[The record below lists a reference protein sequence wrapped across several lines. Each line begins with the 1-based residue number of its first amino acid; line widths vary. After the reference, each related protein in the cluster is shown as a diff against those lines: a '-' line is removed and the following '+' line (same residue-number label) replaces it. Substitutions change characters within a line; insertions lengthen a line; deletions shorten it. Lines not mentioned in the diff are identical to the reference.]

1 MKTISK
7 GLVVI
12 ALFFGVWMLLS
23 QINFVKHFK
32 VKEAKTGTEKTLGDI
47 IWNEIEATETIIF
60 DDSIVNTLDSLLLPI
75 CKENNIVRDSLK
87 VHIIDKDEVNAFAMP
102 DNHLVVYTGLIK
114 ACKNEQALLG
124 VLGHEIAHIEGNHV
138 MKKLSKEI
146 GLSVLL
152 SITTGANSTVISQI
166 VKTLSSSAY
175 DRSLETEADMES
187 VKYML
192 NANIDPRPFADFLY
206 ELSLD
211 NELHKYTY
219 WVSTHPESEAR
230 AKTILNY
237 LKTKK
242 IKSKPILTKE
252 AWEDFKDSIEDLE

>member
-1 MKTISK
+1 
-7 GLVVI
+7 
-12 ALFFGVWMLLS
+12 
-23 QINFVKHFK
+23 
-32 VKEAKTGTEKTLGDI
+32 
-47 IWNEIEATETIIF
+47 
-60 DDSIVNTLDSLLLPI
+60 
-75 CKENNIVRDSLK
+75 
-87 VHIIDKDEVNAFAMP
+87 
-102 DNHLVVYTGLIK
+102 
-114 ACKNEQALLG
+114 
-124 VLGHEIAHIEGNHV
+124 

-242 IKSKPILTKE
+242 IKSKPILTNE
-252 AWEDFKDSIEDLE
+252 AWEDFKNSID